1 MAGENPLTGGAV
13 RAAVTEA
20 LATTTPVA
28 VCLGGGAD
36 SAVLAWAAR
45 ARPVRAVFVDHVLAG
60 SGRLAAAAAAVAD
73 RVGLELS
80 LVAAPVDEGP
90 SLEGRAREARVA
102 ALSRFRRDDEWL
114 ATGHSADDQA
124 ETVLAHLLRGAGT
137 PGLAGIAQ
145 SRFPWVRPL
154 LGFSRAE
161 LRAVAV
167 ELELPFV
174 DDPANDDLRH
184 LRNRLRLEVIP
195 NLEAEYNPKLR
206 EALARTAALLAADDA
221 ELSRLADGVAI
232 TERLGA
238 MLLPIPV
245 LTTLAAPIASRV
257 VRRALRR
264 FLDPY
269 AGSHADV
276 GRVLGLAA
284 AGSGRETLSR
294 GVTAEVEGPHVALHA
309 DALIPPGPIHLA
321 VPGSVAWAEWRLE
334 ATRPESGSTHP
345 TGVQLLEP
353 ALTRGGVDVRPA
365 VAGDRIALR
374 SGSKLVRDA
383 LSEAGIPPRLRP
395 VWPVITVGAKI
406 AAVPA
411 VRVAP
416 WARPTGPDAVAV
428 TMIERDHT

>member
-45 ARPVRAVFVDHVLAG
+45 ARPVRAVFVDHGLAG

-80 LVAAPVDEGP
+80 LVAAPVDDGP

-102 ALSRFRRDDEWL
+102 ALSRFRGDDEWL

-137 PGLAGIAQ
+137 PGLAGIAP

-184 LRNRLRLEVIP
+184 LRNRLRREVIP

-206 EALARTAALLAADDA
+206 EALVRTAALLAADDA
-221 ELSRLADGVAI
+221 ELSRLADGVVI

-294 GVTAEVEGPHVALHA
+294 GVTAEVEGPYVALHA
-309 DALIPPGPIHLA
+309 VALIPPGPIHLA

-334 ATRPESGSTHP
+334 TTRPESGSTHP
-345 TGVQLLEP
+345 TGAQLLEP

-383 LSEAGIPPRLRP
+383 MSEAGIPRRLRP

-416 WARPTGPDAVAV
+416 WACPTGPDAVAV